1 MKLLLVSHGTF
12 ATGLLESYVMIA
24 GENSDISAIC
34 LTDDGIGDFSKRL
47 QDFVQMHLDEGLLIL
62 CDIKGGTPF
71 NEAYREF
78 LANPQQVKVVTGM
91 NLPMLIETGVAL
103 QSGRKLEELFE
114 LAVNTGRTSV
124 EGTEVLAQ
132 QEDEID
138 F

>member
-24 GENSDISAIC
+24 GVNSDISAIC
-34 LTDDGIGDFSKRL
+34 LTDEGVGDFSKRL
-47 QDFVQMHLDEGLLIL
+47 QDFVKMHVNDGLLIL

-103 QSGRKLEELFE
+103 QNGGKFEELVE
-114 LAVNTGRTSV
+114 LAVNTGRTSI
-124 EGTEVLAQ
+124 EGTEVLEE